1 MGGMDMGHGHSKPGC
16 KISMLWN
23 WNTVDTCFLANSWHV
38 RSKGAFAGSCLGV
51 FFLVVASQWL
61 HRFCREY
68 DLAIVTRAR
77 PQSVDSYSGESSS
90 SGKESVALEA
100 PQAPVRRVNPLIYA
114 FSHAWLVRKADVA
127 TEVAASPHEQV
138 IRSVLFT
145 VEWGLSYII
154 MLLFMYYNGFI
165 IICCILG
172 ALVGRFLFTYNEP
185 LRCLGNRAGQESHEM
200 DRKCCR

>member
-1 MGGMDMGHGHSKPGC
+1 MDMGGMGKSHSHKPAC

-23 WNTVDTCFLANSWHV
+23 WYTVDTCFITNSWHV
-38 RSKGAFAGSCLGV
+38 RSKGAFAGSCIGV

-68 DLAIVTRAR
+68 DLAIASRGLQNDKLYT
-77 PQSVDSYSGESSS
+77 SESSS
-90 SGKESVALEA
+90 LGKESVGGEM
-100 PQAPVRRVNPLIYA
+100 PVTRVNPLIHA
-114 FSHAWLVRKADVA
+114 LSHGWMVRRTNHLTDVSA
-127 TEVAASPHEQV
+127 TPAEQV

-172 ALVGRFLFTYNEP
+172 ALVGRFLFTFNEP
-185 LRCLGNRAGQESHEM
+185 LSCLGNRAGEESHEM